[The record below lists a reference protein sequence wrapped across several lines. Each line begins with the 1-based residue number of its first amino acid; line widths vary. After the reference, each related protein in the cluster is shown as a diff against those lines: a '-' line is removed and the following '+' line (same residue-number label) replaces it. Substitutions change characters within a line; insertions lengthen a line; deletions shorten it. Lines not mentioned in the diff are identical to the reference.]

1 MPKLRSNF
9 AACAILGSLALA
21 CFAKTPTLSGKMIAY
36 DPLLH
41 AGKIASNMPNREE
54 VILETPGHKTKY
66 VKLVFVSVGTN
77 QLDAKYFDGS
87 TPLTVQALRDRTCD
101 EGTPRFVKQVG
112 LDQRSGT
119 YLLTDAF
126 KNSSPARIK
135 TLECYDATRKK

>member
-1 MPKLRSNF
+1 
-9 AACAILGSLALA
+9 
-21 CFAKTPTLSGKMIAY
+21 
-36 DPLLH
+36 LH

-77 QLDAKYFDGS
+77 QLEAKYFDGT
-87 TPLTVQALRDRTCD
+87 TPITVQALRDRDCD
-101 EGTPRFVKQVG
+101 AGTPRFVKQVG

-126 KNSSPARIK
+126 KNSPPGRIK